1 MKRIIIIVCIALI
14 SLGALAQK
22 GEQNIGASFKY
33 KSVHEQ
39 FGLSVKYQQNV
50 TDVIRLEA
58 SGSYYPK
65 KDIWAETFDVNFN
78 GHYLFPIAEKITA
91 YPLAGIN
98 YSRWK
103 SDKWKGD
110 IGLNFGGGIQYQLTD
125 KFRIGA
131 EVKYLTL
138 GLNSA
143 ILEAGISYT
152 L

>member
-1 MKRIIIIVCIALI
+1 MKKTFLAMCALLV
-14 SLGALAQK
+14 SVGAFAQK
-22 GEQNIGASFKY
+22 GEQNVGASFKY
-33 KSVHEQ
+33 KSVHKQ
-39 FGLSVKYQQNV
+39 LGLSVKYQYNV

-58 SGSYYPK
+58 SGSYYPE
-65 KDIWAETFDVNFN
+65 KDIWAKTFDANFN
-78 GHYLFPIAEKITA
+78 GHYLFPVAEKITV

-103 SDKWKGD
+103 SDEWEGE
-110 IGLNFGGGIQYQLTD
+110 IGLNLGGGVQYQLTN
-125 KFRIGA
+125 KFRVGA

-143 ILEAGISYT
+143 ILEAGITYT